1 MKKND
6 AKAINTVNFLFFI
19 FIVAGAWALYAFIP
33 AYYSTAEIGSVAQ
46 SGIFKQWKNGEEAIK
61 EQIISEMKQQNKIQ
75 FEPETNLQ
83 VRKQED
89 SPVFDVKISYIYLV
103 SIPFSKN
110 KIEMPFEVTVTK
122 DLTIQN
128 SLR

>member
-1 MKKND
+1 MFV
-6 AKAINTVNFLFFI
+6 IFF
-19 FIVAGAWALYAFIP
+19 VGGVWALYAFVP
-33 AYYSTAEIGSVAQ
+33 AYYSTAQIGSVAQ

-61 EQIISEMKQQNKIQ
+61 EQIISEMNQQNKIR

-89 SPVFDVKISYIYLV
+89 APVFDVRINYIYLI
-103 SIPFSKN
+103 SIPFSDE

-122 DLTIQN
+122 DLAIQN